1 MLMLIAFSVGNV
13 WAAEELKATLDFTTN
28 DAWKLPVGSGSG
40 ITTATDYSDGNY
52 TVNLSA
58 TTKYYFNS
66 DGYLMIGKSGSKI
79 TLPAFSWKTTK
90 IVVTGRT
97 GASTGTKQNIYV
109 GETAV
114 STETTGCTGANTY
127 NIASANQAA
136 GNVYVFQ
143 VTSNHNAQVTKI
155 EIYGEAG
162 GDDPTPVAV
171 TGVTLDKNEAEVAVG
186 KTITLTPT
194 VAPSNATTKTV
205 TWESDDEDVATVDG
219 GVVTGVAE
227 GTATITVKT
236 TDGNKTAT
244 CEVTVTA
251 APAAVNYEKVTAEPA
266 DWSGEYILVYEADAT
281 NARVWKGAD
290 EANNYA
296 EATIATGVI
305 AAPEGAAVLTIAKVA
320 ESDPVVYTIQVG
332 TKYIGQTSNSNGI
345 KIQDDAINNSISYNG
360 TDAAV
365 DIAASSAHLRYNSA
379 SSSYFRYYKSSSY
392 SSQKKIQLYKKV
404 EGAILPAAGLE
415 YAAADQKKLTKLGD
429 EFTAPTLINP
439 NQLTV
444 SYASNNTD
452 VAEVAANGAV
462 TIKAAGVAVIT
473 ASFAGNDDYKAG
485 SASYTIG
492 VTTHAGTEA
501 DPYVAA
507 DAKIAIDAAGTVE
520 NAYATGIVCNVATS
534 TLPAEGYISFYF
546 SADGNTTGQQI
557 EAYHCF
563 GLNSAPFEAVTDV
576 ETGATVVVTGTLKKY
591 QSTYEFDENCHLV
604 SYTAPT
610 APKTPII
617 SGIDNPITVA
627 NAITYIDAP
636 ATYDLSQDVWVR
648 GVVTN
653 IGQTSGDSP
662 VPYIDV
668 KDADVENSF
677 RFFNYTINAS
687 ITDEPQ
693 EGDILIAT
701 GLLDKYKS
709 TYELNGCEVVSL
721 VRPEVPVTS
730 VELASAATV
739 KVGNSINLSASV
751 LPANATD
758 KVIEWSIQ
766 SGDDNITLDNG
777 AVTGVA
783 EGTAVVR
790 ATSHAN
796 NTKYAECTI
805 TIEAADPTY
814 AYYFYGKV
822 TETAGIEDGQYLIV
836 YEDESVAFNG
846 GLETLDAAHN
856 TIAVEIEDGL
866 IVSNATTDAA
876 SFTIGVTAGTIQAA
890 MGDYIGVTSYANGL
904 KQNEDAAT
912 YPAHSFSIDE
922 EENAIVSLN
931 DGWSGTMIL
940 NYNTGASDKRF
951 RYYKGGSQKKIQLYK
966 RFGTDVAPKANP
978 QLAWDPADDIEITVG
993 DEFTSPALT
1002 YVEGFDGV
1010 AAVVI
1015 ESDNTEEQKT
1025 YEQYACSRCN
1035 G

>member
-1 MLMLIAFSVGNV
+1 MLIAFSVGNV
-13 WAAEELKATLDFTTN
+13 WGAEELKATLDFTSN
-28 DAWKLPVGSGSG
+28 EAWQLPVGSGNG
-40 ITTATDYSDGNY
+40 LQGPADYSDGNY

-136 GNVYVFQ
+136 GNVYVFE

-155 EIYGEAG
+155 EIYGEASAAP
-162 GDDPTPVAV
+162 DPDPVAV
-171 TGVTLDKNEAEVAVG
+171 TGVTLDQSEAEVAVG

-345 KIQDDAINNSISYNG
+345 KIQDAAINNSISYNG

-365 DIAASSAHLRYNSA
+365 DIVASSAHLRYNSA

-404 EGAILPAAGLE
+404 DGAVKPSAELS
-415 YAAADQKKLTKLGD
+415 YAAADQKKLAKLGD
-429 EFTAPTLINP
+429 AFTAPELSNP
-439 NQLTV
+439 HTV
-444 SYASNNTD
+444 AVTYASDNTD
-452 VAEVAANGAV
+452 VAEVASNGAV
-462 TIKAAGVAVIT
+462 TIKAVGVAVIT
-473 ASFAGNDDYKAG
+473 ASFGGNDDYKAG

-501 DPYVAA
+501 DPFDVA
-507 DAKIAIDAAGTVE
+507 DAKNVVDAVETLE

-617 SGIDNPITVA
+617 SDIDNPITVA
-627 NAITYIDAP
+627 SAITYIDAP

-721 VRPEVPVTS
+721 VRPEVPVTGVALNQNTATIEVGES
-730 VELASAATV
+730 ITLVATV
-739 KVGNSINLSASV
+739 S
-751 LPANATD
+751 P
-758 KVIEWSIQ
+758 
-766 SGDDNITLDNG
+766 
-777 AVTGVA
+777 
-783 EGTAVVR
+783 
-790 ATSHAN
+790 N
-796 NTKYAECTI
+796 N
-805 TIEAADPTY
+805 
-814 AYYFYGKV
+814 
-822 TETAGIEDGQYLIV
+822 
-836 YEDESVAFNG
+836 
-846 GLETLDAAHN
+846 
-856 TIAVEIEDGL
+856 
-866 IVSNATTDAA
+866 
-876 SFTIGVTAGTIQAA
+876 
-890 MGDYIGVTSYANGL
+890 
-904 KQNEDAAT
+904 
-912 YPAHSFSIDE
+912 
-922 EENAIVSLN
+922 
-931 DGWSGTMIL
+931 
-940 NYNTGASDKRF
+940 ASDKSITWSVQSGSDYASVDNGVVTGLAVGEAVIRAASPDYPLFYDECTVTVNAVDPTKHVVTFDATEDKTTEDTELSLTKGDLTIDLTEGRF
-951 RYYKGGSQKKIQLYK
+951 NNETDYRVYKNAVFTVSCSGGNIIKIEFECESTNPVSG
-966 RFGTDVAPKANP
+966 FGTV
-978 QLAWDPADDIEITVG
+978 DPAGLNTTTGVWTGNASSVEFTADVKQVRINTITV
-993 DEFTSPALT
+993 T
-1002 YVEGFDGV
+1002 YKEDNR
-1010 AAVVI
+1010 AASGYPF
-1015 ESDNTEEQKT
+1015 EPEQH
-1025 YEQYACSRCN
+1025 
-1035 G
+1035 